1 MNLYLLPF
9 LWGLAGGFSHC
20 IGMCGIFV
28 LSCSAGALG
37 ADGKPRPA
45 PHLLE
50 RHLAFHAGRL
60 ITLSALGALAG
71 AIGSLAGFASHFA
84 RTQGIVSIA
93 AGVLMAILALGY
105 VGIIPQLKMPE
116 IDVMGAGSGWGRR
129 VFVRALQNRSG
140 FRPFLLGLLV
150 GFLPCMLTYTVLI
163 PAAATLSA
171 VKGLFILLW
180 FGIGTVPGLLA
191 LGLVSGI
198 FANRFKNPDFRILM
212 TRLSGLAMLAMAGVF
227 IWRGIPNL

>member
-1 MNLYLLPF
+1 MSLYFLPL

-28 LSCSAGALG
+28 LSCSGG
-37 ADGKPRPA
+37 PISADGKPRPA

-50 RHLAFHAGRL
+50 RHLAFQAGRL
-60 ITLSALGALAG
+60 ITLSLLGAIAG

-84 RTQGIVSIA
+84 RTQGIVSIV
-93 AGVLMAILALGY
+93 AGVLMALLALGY
-105 VGIIPQLKMPE
+105 VGLIPQLKIPE
-116 IDVMGAGSGWGRR
+116 IDVMGAGNGWGRR
-129 VFVRALQNRSG
+129 VFVRTLQSRIG

-150 GFLPCMLTYTVLI
+150 GLLPCMLTYTVLI

-171 VKGLFILLW
+171 VKGLFIMLA
-180 FGIGTVPGLLA
+180 FGIGTMPGLLT
-191 LGLVSGI
+191 LGL
-198 FANRFKNPDFRILM
+198 
-212 TRLSGLAMLAMAGVF
+212 LSGLFAGFFKKPAFRVAMTRISALVMLAMAGVF